1 MNNISP
7 QKYNSVKKKLY
18 RDVKKQ
24 TEATFRKS
32 DVKQKASALNMALPQ
47 YARYLILANIF
58 KVENANSLEFDQLKS
73 SVRNIIIM
81 GGAITKLTTSIVL
94 TIIDE
99 VQYNLLRAVMSKTVP
114 AMLSAQIVKL
124 VVNFGSYIGMK
135 DLTEDQVLEGFY
147 LSNIT
152 NVKNFKIY
160 KYSVNTFNEMPIQ
173 DKLKHVSEVVSHGAA
188 MAYSYEASSTV
199 ANNLGTL
206 TSLNMIRN
214 IVLLVKYQSYIS
226 RANAAGIV
234 NEIQGSKFLNLLTT
248 KLKDS
253 LMNFLTKIKLDKLKY
268 VLRFVLE
275 SILGP
280 LVLSYV
286 NRGASNIAKGIS
298 KSSGIKKI
306 FSAG

>member
-1 MNNISP
+1 MSNISP
-7 QKYNSVKKKLY
+7 QTYTNIKKKMY

-24 TEATFRKS
+24 TELTFRKS
-32 DVKQKASALNMALPQ
+32 DVKQKASALNLALPQ
-47 YARYLILANIF
+47 YARYIILANIF
-58 KVENANSLEFDQLKS
+58 KISNANSLEFNQLKTA
-73 SVRNIIIM
+73 VRNTILM
-81 GGAITKLTTSIVL
+81 GGGVAKITTSVIL

-135 DLTEDQVLEGFY
+135 NLTEDQVLEGFY

-160 KYSVNTFNEMPIQ
+160 KYSVNTFNEMSIQ
-173 DKLKHVSEVVSHGAA
+173 DKLKHVSEVVAHGAA

-206 TSLNMIRN
+206 TSLNIIRD
-214 IVLLVKYQSYIS
+214 IVLIAKYQSYIS

-234 NEIQGSKFLNLLTT
+234 NEIQGSKFLNLITT

-280 LVLSYV
+280 LVLAYV
-286 NRGASNIAKGIS
+286 SRGMSNMASSIS
-298 KSSGIKKI
+298 KNPLK
-306 FSAG
+306 F